1 MKTSGAAAWIWEI
14 TGRKKLYIALLTAVQ
29 ALYGAS
35 GVFYALLLKGI
46 VDSAA
51 GGDSGG
57 FWRYMALSVL
67 LVCIQQALRAV
78 FRYLSERCRAET
90 ENLLKARLFDSILE
104 MDILSFSSEHTGEW
118 MNRLTNDTTVVAN
131 GLTDIVPGLA
141 EMAVK
146 LVCAIIMI
154 IALQARFSAILAVLG
169 LLLILF
175 SWMFRKRLKSLHK
188 GVQEADGRLRAF
200 LQEHLTSIF
209 VIRSYAAEPQVEKE
223 AEEYLS
229 RHKEARMRRNWFHNL
244 CNIGFGIGMSG
255 MYLLGVGWCGYGLL
269 KGTVSF
275 GDLTAITQLIT
286 QIRMPFANISGYL
299 PRWYAMLAS
308 AERLMEAENIEK
320 DVCETPAGLSEAKK
334 LYEEDFSSFGFSGI
348 AFSYGRDE
356 NVVED
361 LTFEIKK
368 GEYVAFTG
376 QSGCGK
382 STAVKLLSCV
392 YIPVAGER
400 FYKDRA
406 GSKKPLGPEMRR
418 LFAYVPQGNLLM
430 TGTVRQAVSFA
441 APQAADDDER
451 LNAALKTACADE
463 FILAL
468 DHGTETVLGE
478 RGSGLSEGQMQR
490 IAIARAVFSES
501 PILLLD
507 EATSAL
513 DSDTEKRLLENLRA
527 LKNRTVVIVTHRPAA
542 LSVCDRVLKFTESGV
557 EEQ

>member
-1 MKTSGAAAWIWEI
+1 MKDNGAAAWLWKV

-46 VDSAA
+46 VDAA
-51 GGDSGG
+51 SGGDSSG
-57 FWRYMALSVL
+57 FWRYVIYSVI
-67 LVCIQQALRAV
+67 LVCVQQALRALD
-78 FRYLSERCRAET
+78 RYLGERCRAET
-90 ENLLKARLFDSILE
+90 ENVFKQRLFTNVLE
-104 MDILSFSSEHTGEW
+104 MDILSFSSEHSGEW
-118 MNRLTNDTTVVAN
+118 MNRLTSDTVVVAE
-131 GLTDIVPGLA
+131 GLAGIVPGVA

-154 IALQARFSAILAVLG
+154 VALEARFSAILAVLG

-175 SWMFRKRLKSLHK
+175 SWAFRKRLKSLHK
-188 GVQEADGRLRAF
+188 GVQEADGRLRSF
-200 LQEHLTSIF
+200 LQEHLSSIF

-223 AEEYLS
+223 AEKYLEKH
-229 RHKEARMRRNWFHNL
+229 REARMLRNRFHNL
-244 CNIGFGIGMSG
+244 CNIGFGLGMSG
-255 MYLLGVGWCGYGLL
+255 MYLLGVVWCGYGLL
-269 KGTVSF
+269 KDTVSF
-275 GDLTAITQLIT
+275 GELTAITQLIT

-299 PRWYAMLAS
+299 PRWYAMMAS

-320 DVCETPAGLSEAKK
+320 DVCTAPESLAEAKR
-334 LYEEDFSSFGFSGI
+334 LYEEDFSSFGFSGVT
-348 AFSYGRDE
+348 FSYGSDG
-356 NVVED
+356 NAVED
-361 LTFEIKK
+361 LSFEIKK
-368 GEYVAFTG
+368 GQHVAFTG

-392 YIPVAGER
+392 YTPLEGER
-400 FYKDRA
+400 FYKDA
-406 GSKKPLGPEMRR
+406 SGQKKPLGPELRR

-430 TGTVRQAVSFA
+430 SGTVRQAVSFA
-441 APQAADDDER
+441 DPDAAADDER
-451 LNAALKTACADE
+451 LAKALKTACADE
-463 FILAL
+463 FVASLEKGADSL
-468 DHGTETVLGE
+468 LGE

-513 DSDTEKRLLENLRA
+513 DQDTEKRLLENLKA
-527 LKNRTVVIVTHRPAA
+527 LENRTVVIVTHRPAA
-542 LSVCDRVLKFTESGV
+542 LSVCSRVLKFTESGV